1 MGMAEQIR
9 QAVTMDVAARHY
21 GFEVGRGGFMRCP
34 FHQGDR
40 TASLKIYPGSGGWH
54 CFGCNK
60 GGSVVDFVMELFGL
74 NFKQALLR
82 VNADFHLGLSNA
94 RPNRAAYSEMLE
106 RRQAEQRE
114 KERQEQK
121 FRDMVR
127 RMWWCRDVME
137 HLAPVRQGDE
147 IFIHPFYEEAARELP
162 WVEHWLDDYM
172 RRGAEE
178 HWLKH
183 QSLHGTTI

>member
-1 MGMAEQIR
+1 MGMAEQIK
-9 QAVTMDVAARHY
+9 QTVPMDMAARHY
-21 GFEVGRGGFMRCP
+21 GFDVGRGSFMRCP

-40 TASLKIYPGSGGWH
+40 TASLKIYSDGGGWH

-82 VNADFHLGLSNA
+82 INADFHLGLSSA
-94 RPNRAAYSEMLE
+94 RPDRAAYSEMLE

-121 FRDMVR
+121 FRDMVC
-127 RMWWCRDVME
+127 RMWWCREVLELM
-137 HLAPVRQGDE
+137 APAVCGED
-147 IFIHPFYEEAARELP
+147 IWVHPLYERAAKELP
-162 WVEHWLDDYM
+162 WVEHWLDDHFE
-172 RRGAEE
+172 RGGEE
-178 HWLKH
+178 HWARY

>member
-1 MGMAEQIR
+1 MAEQIK

-21 GFEVGRGGFMRCP
+21 GFDVGRAGFMRCP

-40 TASLKIYPGSGGWH
+40 TASLKIYPGGGGWH

-82 VNADFHLGLSNA
+82 INADFHLGLSSA
-94 RPNRAAYSEMLE
+94 RPDRAAYSEMLE
-106 RRQAEQRE
+106 KRQAEQRE

-121 FRDMVR
+121 FFDMVR
-127 RMWWCRDVME
+127 RMWWCRDVIE
-137 HLAPVRQGDE
+137 LFVPIRNGDE
-147 IFIHPFYEEAARELP
+147 VYIHPFYEEAVKELP
-162 WVEHWLDDYM
+162 WVEHWLDDHFE
-172 RRGAEE
+172 RGGEE
-178 HWLKH
+178 HWAKY
-183 QSLHGTTI
+183 QALHGTTI

>member
-1 MGMAEQIR
+1 MGMAEQIK
-9 QAVTMDVAARHY
+9 QLVTMEEACRRY
-21 GFEVGRGGFMRCP
+21 GFDVGRGGFMRCP

-40 TASLKIYPGSGGWH
+40 TASLKVYPGGGGWH

-82 VNADFHLGLSNA
+82 LNADFNLGLSSA
-94 RPNRAAYSEMLE
+94 RPDRAAYSEMLE

-114 KERQEQK
+114 KERREQK
-121 FRDMVR
+121 FRDMAL

-137 HLAPVRQGDE
+137 LLAPVRQGDE

-162 WVEHWLDDYM
+162 KIEQWLDDHFE
-172 RRGAEE
+172 RGGEE
-178 HWLKH
+178 HWAKY
-183 QSLHGTTI
+183 QALHGTTI

>member
-1 MGMAEQIR
+1 MGMAEQIK
-9 QAVTMDVAARHY
+9 QVVTMDSVCRQY
-21 GFEVGRGGFMRCP
+21 GFDVGRSGFMRCP
-34 FHQGDR
+34 FHQGDH
-40 TASLKIYPGSGGWH
+40 TASLKIYPGGGGWH

-82 VNADFHLGLSNA
+82 LNADFNLGLSSA
-94 RPNRAAYSEMLE
+94 KPSRTDYSAMLE

-127 RMWWCRDVME
+127 RMWWCRDVIAAFPPE
-137 HLAPVRQGDE
+137 RNEDGVWV
-147 IFIHPFYEEAARELP
+147 HPFYEMAIKELP
-162 WVEHWLDDYM
+162 YIEYWIDDQM
-172 RRGAEE
+172 ERGGEE
-178 HWLKH
+178 HWARY
-183 QSLHGTTI
+183 QSLRGMTT